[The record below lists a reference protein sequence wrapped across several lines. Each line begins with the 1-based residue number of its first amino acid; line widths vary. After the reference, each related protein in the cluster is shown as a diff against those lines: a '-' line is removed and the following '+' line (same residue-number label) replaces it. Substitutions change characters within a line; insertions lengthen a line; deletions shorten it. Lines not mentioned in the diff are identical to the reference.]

1 MLITLLITIMGTAP
15 PRRAR
20 KIDIINV
27 WVTSH
32 YKEYLDDFKKKERY
46 ETQGEALMG
55 MMDDHELQAKRIKKL
70 EQQIRELGHEP
81 IADDSVSN
89 VEE

>member
-1 MLITLLITIMGTAP
+1 MGTSQ

-20 KIDIINV
+20 KIEIINV

-32 YKEYLDDFKKKERY
+32 YKDYIDDFQKRERY

-55 MMDDHELQAKRIKKL
+55 MMDEHELQAKRIKKL

-81 IADDSVSN
+81 VSDEGDSEKSVDQK
-89 VEE
+89 